1 MTLVGLTLL
10 PLALCM
16 AAALIAA
23 FVRGLAGFGMAIL
36 LVPLLGLVIAP
47 TEAVVV
53 SNMLGLMIGVVGARK
68 VWGEGEKSAGVIGGA
83 AMLATPLGLL
93 ALAAT
98 PPGVARLVIALVAI
112 GAFVLVLLPPRPA
125 DHAPSAAE
133 TGLTGVSAGLLTG
146 FAGMPG
152 PPVVPYYVR
161 RPVPARVARAS
172 MQTVFLLTS
181 LASTIAAL
189 ALGLA
194 SWRDGL
200 LAAMLFLPVL
210 LGNRIGALA
219 FGKVSDPA
227 WRGFVGVLLG
237 LSGLMAMVR
246 LITPN

>member
-1 MTLVGLTLL
+1 MTLAGLPLL

-36 LVPLLGLVIAP
+36 LVPLLSLVIAP

-53 SNMLGLMIGVVGARK
+53 SNMLGLLIGLVGARK
-68 VWGEGEKSAGVIGGA
+68 VWGAGEKSAGVIGGL
-83 AMLATPLGLL
+83 AMLLTPLGLL
-93 ALAAT
+93 LLAAT
-98 PPGVARLVIALVAI
+98 PPGIARLVIALVAI

-125 DHAPSAAE
+125 GHAPGIAE
-133 TGLTGVSAGLLTG
+133 TGLTGATAGLLTG

-161 RPVPARVARAS
+161 RAIPAPVARAS

-181 LASTIAAL
+181 IASTTAAL

-200 LAAMLFLPVL
+200 LALLLFAPVL

-219 FGKVSDPA
+219 FGKVSDAA
-227 WRGFVGVLLG
+227 WRGFVGVMLG
-237 LSGLMAMVR
+237 LSGLMAAVK
-246 LITPN
+246 LLG